1 MLQKAGLGAAE
12 TESIS
17 DKYTNLRTVLL
28 ARLKNDPFLNDYL
41 LLLNAL
47 QAAECVQA
55 VCGRDSLASII
66 FVHLSYKIMAEAIG
80 RVQMEFF
87 DTEPHKALRDLAF
100 AKMPGGGEG
109 NWYQR
114 LPFAHETNL
123 FNLISKWGS
132 ERVYI
137 LTDVSELN
145 AELLKIVTP
154 ICPRIQTPA
163 SLPFEESHMMLSD
176 ENCEYY
182 AIQFRQASRTSTSEL
197 RHLQYILLTI
207 EIAEKVFLCSDLFGQ
222 SLCQQILA
230 AALMV
235 FVNNNMKKL
244 ESLEFNN
251 LSMQYPNFR
260 TARNDFAHAI
270 CLEDIIGNPVYTWQ
284 QYLQPCL
291 NDFKDAVQLQLD
303 TFLPQALSADPEEHK
318 YPSQAEVTSDSETH
332 IHINTCDATPM
343 SAPPA
348 HKPKKKK
355 ASKVNAKLQKLIDII
370 EASTYSNSSFKES
383 MLSFFKCKSA
393 LINNEIVIYL
403 LQACIINGEPVLI
416 DNLLSNLHHII
427 SGSVVCVINA
437 PLKAKLVTITPSANT
452 TFAKDPEI
460 KFAATYSPYF
470 LEKNNDKSIGWN
482 YVFGLRK
489 FKQLPTF
496 TNMYLL
502 ATAMMIGNDTKFNG
516 LLARLI
522 KMGANPNVSL
532 LSDLGHTQP
541 ILNIALMM
549 GIEIAETLLAG
560 GANPNYPDQNGNFPF
575 FSTCECGLVDS
586 AKLLLHYK
594 TDIYS
599 RTNIAFS
606 SNLIGHIFFNPF
618 LNDITAKTFICLIIQ
633 EATKTKGYSALTRM
647 LQCKTEIFN
656 ANGFKTSGPFAKV
669 MNYYKKIIPQ
679 ERKQTIG
686 LLIVVM
692 AMLEDQNITLHKLLL
707 LDSIPILS
715 NYLSTM
721 TNRQV
726 IDAFKIQICDM
737 DVFKFAAT
745 YNNSILSSPLNDF
758 VPRFLR
764 LELSKSIILETPS
777 SQLYP
782 VDLGRFPSPLQDIN
796 FLFVNI
802 SCYIGGQLHVV
813 SPPRNSAHKDVVIE
827 ATLKYLFE
835 DIYIRAIS
843 FVYERPVI
851 AQVKKVMPG
860 ILFQLAAAAWPKP
873 PDTNKLATTQVKV
886 LCEDVNIIA
895 EYLGM
900 DSFVERLLNETV
912 PEQGAIKD

>member
-318 YPSQAEVTSDSETH
+318 YPSQAEGVIVT
-332 IHINTCDATPM
+332 NFA
-343 SAPPA
+343 
-348 HKPKKKK
+348 
-355 ASKVNAKLQKLIDII
+355 
-370 EASTYSNSSFKES
+370 FK
-383 MLSFFKCKSA
+383 
-393 LINNEIVIYL
+393 
-403 LQACIINGEPVLI
+403 G
-416 DNLLSNLHHII
+416 
-427 SGSVVCVINA
+427 
-437 PLKAKLVTITPSANT
+437 
-452 TFAKDPEI
+452 
-460 KFAATYSPYF
+460 
-470 LEKNNDKSIGWN
+470 
-482 YVFGLRK
+482 
-489 FKQLPTF
+489 
-496 TNMYLL
+496 
-502 ATAMMIGNDTKFNG
+502 
-516 LLARLI
+516 
-522 KMGANPNVSL
+522 
-532 LSDLGHTQP
+532 
-541 ILNIALMM
+541 ALMTQTT
-549 GIEIAETLLAG
+549 E
-560 GANPNYPDQNGNFPF
+560 P
-575 FSTCECGLVDS
+575 
-586 AKLLLHYK
+586 
-594 TDIYS
+594 
-599 RTNIAFS
+599 
-606 SNLIGHIFFNPF
+606 LI
-618 LNDITAKTFICLIIQ
+618 
-633 EATKTKGYSALTRM
+633 M
-647 LQCKTEIFN
+647 
-656 ANGFKTSGPFAKV
+656 
-669 MNYYKKIIPQ
+669 
-679 ERKQTIG
+679 
-686 LLIVVM
+686 
-692 AMLEDQNITLHKLLL
+692 
-707 LDSIPILS
+707 
-715 NYLSTM
+715 
-721 TNRQV
+721 
-726 IDAFKIQICDM
+726 
-737 DVFKFAAT
+737 
-745 YNNSILSSPLNDF
+745 
-758 VPRFLR
+758 
-764 LELSKSIILETPS
+764 
-777 SQLYP
+777 
-782 VDLGRFPSPLQDIN
+782 
-796 FLFVNI
+796 
-802 SCYIGGQLHVV
+802 
-813 SPPRNSAHKDVVIE
+813 
-827 ATLKYLFE
+827 
-835 DIYIRAIS
+835 
-843 FVYERPVI
+843 
-851 AQVKKVMPG
+851 
-860 ILFQLAAAAWPKP
+860 
-873 PDTNKLATTQVKV
+873 
-886 LCEDVNIIA
+886 
-895 EYLGM
+895 
-900 DSFVERLLNETV
+900 
-912 PEQGAIKD
+912 